1 MYSSL
6 LLGLALSDEAVFW
19 FKSCFNELELL
30 ITSLLSG
37 NLFNFAIFDLQFC
50 ELRTSYIS

>member
-50 ELRTSYIS
+50 ELRTSYT